1 MPGED
6 GPMGEPLDSNRMAAP
21 VAPPLTMFLSGLD
34 RDEVIAGKWTDRFLT
49 LGGRLRAIYGDDV
62 SLAAAEACYVVRV
75 RGVQVALACDE
86 ASGDGVWVTARAGTR
101 AECRGNAAEPLLLE
115 VDGVA
120 HAVEFAIHDATA
132 WFTYELPFSGSHS
145 PQLRRAVIAVARAM
159 MCWSDRVGVGA
170 SGA

>member
-1 MPGED
+1 MR
-6 GPMGEPLDSNRMAAP
+6 EPLEPNPMTAP
-21 VAPPLTMFLSGLD
+21 VAPPLITFLSELD
-34 RDEVIAGKWTDRFLT
+34 RHEVDAGQWTDRFLT

-86 ASGDGVWVTARAGTR
+86 ASGDGVWVTTRAGAWAGCR
-101 AECRGNAAEPLLLE
+101 ADAAEPLLLA

-132 WFTYELPFSGSHS
+132 WFAYELPFSGSHG

-159 MCWSDRVGVGA
+159 TCWSGRVGMRS